1 VNAAGCRRGPRP
13 PGARLGGEKMPV
25 YQGFRLVAVLAAMLV
40 LSERALAAGAAY
52 QVDTADVS
60 EPGSC
65 KVESWASFAKN
76 GDFIGSTS
84 PDCVVSV
91 FGKPV
96 DFSAQFS
103 RFKSDDEWGTAVFPK
118 AKTNL
123 IPTGV
128 GQLGVAVSGSLA
140 VDLITGDLAAWFIT
154 APLTYRFSDTLRMN
168 VNLGYARDRNVEKN
182 YFTYG
187 LGFDLRTPDN
197 VWTLTAEVFGIAGTI
212 TEDQDRGQIR
222 PRWQVGLRW
231 RPIDDFNVDVIY
243 GRNLTGEDSNWIT
256 LATVFRFKAS
266 GLGDK

>member
-1 VNAAGCRRGPRP
+1 
-13 PGARLGGEKMPV
+13 MPV
-25 YQGFRLVAVLAAMLV
+25 SGCLRLVAVLSTAVVLVVAA
-40 LSERALAAGAAY
+40 ADCAAAAGAAY

-103 RFKSDDEWGTAVFPK
+103 RFRSDDEWGTGVFPK
-118 AKTNL
+118 AKMNL
-123 IPTGV
+123 IPTAI
-128 GQLGVAVSGSLA
+128 GQLGVAVSGSVA
-140 VDLITGDLAAWFIT
+140 VDLITGDLAAWFLT

-168 VNLGYARDRNVEKN
+168 VNLGYARDRKAEQD

-187 LGFDLRTPDN
+187 VGFDLRTPDN

-212 TEDQDRGQIR
+212 TEEQDRGQIR

-231 RPIDDFNVDVIY
+231 RPIDDFNLDVIY

-256 LATVFRFKAS
+256 VATVFRVKV
-266 GLGDK
+266 GGKGDK

>member
-1 VNAAGCRRGPRP
+1 
-13 PGARLGGEKMPV
+13 MP
-25 YQGFRLVAVLAAMLV
+25 QSRWLVVLFASGLLAASADRV
-40 LSERALAAGAAY
+40 QAAGAAY

-103 RFKSDDEWGTAVFPK
+103 RFRSDDDWGSVVFPK

-128 GQLGVAVSGSLA
+128 GHWGVAVSGSAA
-140 VDLITGDLAAWFIT
+140 VDLITGDLAGLFIT
-154 APLTYRFSDTLRMN
+154 VPATYRFSDTLRMN
-168 VNLGYARDRNVEKN
+168 VNVGYARDRTVSRD
-182 YFTYG
+182 YMTYG
-187 LGFDLRTPDN
+187 LAFDLRTPDN
-197 VWTLTAEVFGIAGTI
+197 VWTLTGEVFGIAGAI
-212 TEDQDRGQIR
+212 NDDQERGQIR
-222 PRWQVGLRW
+222 PRWQLGMRW
-231 RPIDDFNVDVIY
+231 RPVDEFNCDLIY
-243 GRNLTGEDSNWIT
+243 GRNLTGEQSNWLT
-256 LATVFRFKAS
+256 LATVFRFKAGS
-266 GLGDK
+266 TGDK